1 MIMKNVFGIAIRTT
15 IVTLVLTG
23 LIYPFVMT
31 GLSQVL
37 FPWRANGS
45 LVTNE
50 KGQVVG
56 SELIAQGFAN
66 PAYFQ
71 PRPSAA
77 GDKGYD
83 ATSSSGS
90 NLGPTSKKLQDRIND
105 DLKRL
110 KAENPAATGP
120 VPDELVTA
128 SASGLDPHLSPE
140 TMLWQV
146 PRVAKARGIAAERV
160 KAVVNSNVEGR
171 TFGILGEPRVNVLLV
186 NVALDRQFGKATPLP
201 PAPEKKETKDV
212 AKEGAAPA
220 QPTTQSAPPQEK

>member
-1 MIMKNVFGIAIRTT
+1 MKNVFSVAIRTT

-45 LVTNE
+45 LVTDE

-77 GDKGYD
+77 GEKGYD

-140 TMLWQV
+140 AMLWQV
-146 PRVAKARGIAAERV
+146 PRVAKARGITVERV
-160 KAVVNSNVEGR
+160 KAVVDSNVEGR
-171 TFGILGEPRVNVLLV
+171 TFGILGEPRVNVLLA
-186 NVALDRQFGKATPLP
+186 NLALDRQFGKATPLP
-201 PAPEKKETKDV
+201 PAPEKKETKD
-212 AKEGAAPA
+212 ATKEGAAPA
-220 QPTTQSAPPQEK
+220 QPTNQTTPPPAK